1 MQFGKNKKDLHIL
14 QQFGEGNQI
23 LDATRDLNFQIFQQ
37 LNFITR
43 ELNINI
49 NLVLKAKHGE
59 HKSNLDHKK
68 ELIFRDKTKRGERKP
83 DLDPMRDL
91 TFAMYRWVLSKQN
104 LSFLKQDL
112 DNYQAI
118 KFQRIVQALQMV
130 SLNFDTFDICK
141 TCALCGNPGYTF
153 DKFSEVTNPIL
164 QELYIL
170 NYSRRLTHDTTHT
183 TVSVTD
189 IAHFPNPFQFF
200 DCPNDKIS
208 TGLADDTS
216 SILWF
221 CFNEPVY
228 CLLGQDQK
236 NFSLNLREIC
246 GFWVGISTHTDF

>member
-118 KFQRIVQALQMV
+118 KFQRIVQALPTV
-130 SLNFDTFDICK
+130 PLNFHTFDIGK
-141 TCALCGNPGYTF
+141 TCALFNNPGYTF
-153 DKFSEVTNPIL
+153 YKCKEFYVSN
-164 QELYIL
+164 
-170 NYSRRLTHDTTHT
+170 NSRRLKHDLSQS
-183 TVSVTD
+183 TVSVTGID
-189 IAHFPNPFQFF
+189 HSLIPSQFVNS
-200 DCPNDKIS
+200 PNDKLS
-208 TGLADDTS
+208 TGVAVGTS
-216 SILWF
+216 YI
-221 CFNEPVY
+221 P
-228 CLLGQDQK
+228 
-236 NFSLNLREIC
+236 
-246 GFWVGISTHTDF
+246 